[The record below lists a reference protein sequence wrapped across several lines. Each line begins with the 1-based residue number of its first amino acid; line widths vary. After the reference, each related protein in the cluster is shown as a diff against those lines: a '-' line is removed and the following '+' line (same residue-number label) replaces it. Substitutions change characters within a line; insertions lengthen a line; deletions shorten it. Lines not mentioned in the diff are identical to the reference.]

1 MEREPWERQKG
12 ETRKAYEAFSLYRDG
27 GPTRSYQSVANM
39 LSKSLAVIKRWG
51 SRWNWVERSRLY
63 QDHLDSINR
72 FEQEQERKDMLDRHA
87 RIATAF
93 QVKIMERLRDLI
105 AAELT
110 PQDLARW
117 FDVATKIER
126 LARGE
131 PTEAMEVKGRVEHLG
146 SGLAYEI
153 VSDAELAREIQE
165 ILRARLEGTHSSPDA
180 GGLDQGYD
188 ERGPLAGSEGDSK
201 GACSRTKG
209 CGCKR

>member
-105 AAELT
+105 AGGIT
-110 PQDLARW
+110 
-117 FDVATKIER
+117 
-126 LARGE
+126 
-131 PTEAMEVKGRVEHLG
+131 
-146 SGLAYEI
+146 
-153 VSDAELAREIQE
+153 
-165 ILRARLEGTHSSPDA
+165 RARLAPWF
-180 GGLDQGYD
+180 L
-188 ERGPLAGSEGDSK
+188 
-201 GACSRTKG
+201 
-209 CGCKR
+209 CG